1 MVTAR
6 HEAAHRIFQER
17 PALLAPTFRLLGVS
31 LPEKPRVEVLT
42 PDVTELEPVE
52 RRIDSVLR
60 LSPEKGG
67 TPLLLAIE
75 AQSRPDPRKA
85 RNWAYYLSFLE
96 SKNECPAY
104 LLVVCQDKATAEW
117 ASGPFDLGTDDWS
130 PLTVR
135 PLVLGPGNVPLI
147 VDTEEAEEDLTMAT
161 FAAMTHG
168 KSSDAPAILE
178 ALASALHRTDPK
190 TRKYY
195 SELLEAGLGDT
206 PTRQT
211 WRDLMKNG
219 SFFPGRGTL
228 VEETFLEGKAAG
240 IVEERVRF
248 ILRTLEKRDMPVR
261 ASQHVRITGTDDMT
275 ALAHWM
281 DKVLTVT
288 DVSEL
293 FDDIPPDDDVTV
305 SRGTVPLP
313 LPDDADKG

>member
-147 VDTEEAEEDLTMAT
+147 VEPEEAEEDLTMAT

-190 TRKYY
+190 T
-195 SELLEAGLGDT
+195 
-206 PTRQT
+206 
-211 WRDLMKNG
+211 
-219 SFFPGRGTL
+219 
-228 VEETFLEGKAAG
+228 
-240 IVEERVRF
+240 
-248 ILRTLEKRDMPVR
+248 
-261 ASQHVRITGTDDMT
+261 
-275 ALAHWM
+275 
-281 DKVLTVT
+281 
-288 DVSEL
+288 
-293 FDDIPPDDDVTV
+293 
-305 SRGTVPLP
+305 
-313 LPDDADKG
+313 